1 MPLHEGILIRIIF
14 LLEFIIVVYCCMQ
27 YYFRGM
33 YSEGRNIQFTL
44 HLYKN

>member
-27 YYFRGM
+27 YYFKGDE
-33 YSEGRNIQFTL
+33 YIGGEFSI
-44 HLYKN
+44 